1 MRSHCPAV
9 LELASRQRPAALLAE
24 ATSLLVNYAGE
35 DGFDRELR
43 ESPISSKPS
52 SPDNEA
58 PLADP
63 SYRDT
68 ALRYCVDDLPGA
80 SLPGARLQGILDSMR
95 LGRRVTPLSLTYL
108 QKERLEALH
117 RLATGQLTYDSF
129 REAALAEQAAR
140 IEAATTTRLAA
151 EAEECARRAAM
162 EEMANRAMEQAEAAR
177 LARER
182 DPRYVAQIKQRELR
196 ARYGIDTYV
205 DQDCFSRLMAILKR
219 VDAGQRLSEEDFVW
233 LSTAGEDYFT
243 DELRAAY
250 HRLEADFFATDFKK
264 TRDPWSAVNASGHY
278 RKCDRPDDA
287 DSLLRTISVESQK
300 SLKLKSALC
309 TTHGGVMRDLGR
321 WNEALHLGHQAHE
334 FKPDDYRPC
343 TLLGAV
349 HVEMGDYGLGQ
360 EWYAKAVE
368 RGASEDSVDQDLR
381 RIFFRADQ
389 AKQQQMRE
397 FLLRQD
403 SVRYAWV
410 RERPTNG
417 DDKRRQRARSGTT

>member
-1 MRSHCPAV
+1 MCIRDRSCK
-9 LELASRQRPAALLAE
+9 SRQ
-24 ATSLLVNYAGE
+24 SLQ
-35 DGFDRELR
+35 
-43 ESPISSKPS
+43 SPS

-58 PLADP
+58 SLADP

-80 SLPGARLQGILDSMR
+80 SLPGARLQGILESMR
-95 LGRRVTPLSLTYL
+95 LGRRVTALSLTFL

-140 IEAATTTRLAA
+140 IEAATTARLAA

-162 EEMANRAMEQAEAAR
+162 EEKANRAMEQAEAAR

-182 DPRYVAQIKQRELR
+182 DPRYIAQIKQRELR

-205 DQDCFSRLMAILKR
+205 DQDYFSRLMAILKR
-219 VDAGQRLSEEDFVW
+219 VDAGQRLSAEDFVW
-233 LSTAGEDYFT
+233 LSTAGEAYFT
-243 DELRAAY
+243 DELRAAH
-250 HRLEADFFATDFKK
+250 HRLEADFFATEFRK
-264 TRDPWSAVNASGHY
+264 TRDPWAAVNASGHY
-278 RKCDRPDDA
+278 RKCDRPADA
-287 DSLLRTISVESQK
+287 DSLLRTISVEPQK
-300 SLKLKSALC
+300 SPKLKSALC

-321 WNEALHLGHQAHE
+321 WNEALRLGEQAHA

-381 RIFFRADQ
+381 SIYFRADQ
-389 AKQQQMRE
+389 PKQATMRE
-397 FLLRQD
+397 FLLAQD
-403 SVRYAWV
+403 PVRYAWA
-410 RERPTNG
+410 RPRPTKAG
-417 DDKRRQRARSGTT
+417 GKPEGTTRSRRS